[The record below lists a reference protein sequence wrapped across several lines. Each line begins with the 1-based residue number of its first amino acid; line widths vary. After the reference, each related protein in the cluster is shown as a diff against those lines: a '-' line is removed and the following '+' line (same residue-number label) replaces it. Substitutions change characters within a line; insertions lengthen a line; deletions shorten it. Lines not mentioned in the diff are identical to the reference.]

1 MNSIPRSFIEFK
13 SKWFSKRNERRYTM
27 KRFVA
32 TLIVLLLAAG
42 LAYAKNYMVV
52 KKAGNYTVQVELDKN
67 PPITGQNKME
77 IRIQDDKGGSVTD
90 ATVMVD
96 YSMPAMPGMPAMN
109 YKAKAELKGSRYT
122 TNLNFSMS
130 GAWNINVKITHA
142 GKTQSVKLNVDVR

>member
-1 MNSIPRSFIEFK
+1 
-13 SKWFSKRNERRYTM
+13 M

-77 IRIQDDKGGSVTD
+77 ISIQDDRGGSVTD
-90 ATVMVD
+90 AAVTVD

-109 YKAKAELKGSRYT
+109 YKAKAELKGSRYM
-122 TNLNFSMS
+122 TNVNFSMS
-130 GAWNINVKITHA
+130 GAWNINVKITYA